1 MLNIIVTQTATG
13 VLHFDT
19 PKKGQKKDLYSA
31 IILAAHGVRMI
42 AKELEVPPDPVLY
55 NASGMIRAHKP
66 NAPWNPLE
74 KNSGVGPIT
83 PARRGVDLGL
93 AVLKKQLK

>member
-1 MLNIIVTQTATG
+1 
-13 VLHFDT
+13 
-19 PKKGQKKDLYSA
+19 
-31 IILAAHGVRMI
+31 MI

-74 KNSGVGPIT
+74 KNSGVGPMT
-83 PARRGVDLGL
+83 PARRGIDLGL